1 MTDRT
6 VVDGSLFFRA
16 RRRSAIQRRSPRPP
30 VYSVLLLAPDVS
42 IGELLCALRFSG
54 LDLTTD
60 RATGNQILHRRPGPK
75 PAA

>member
-1 MTDRT
+1 MSDD
-6 VVDGSLFFRA
+6 VVIDGSMFFRA
-16 RRRSAIQRRSPRPP
+16 RRASRASRPPRPP

-60 RATGNQILHRRPGPK
+60 AEGRNVLHRK
-75 PAA
+75 PQPPSAA

>member
-16 RRRSAIQRRSPRPP
+16 RRASRASRPPRPP

-75 PAA
+75 GAA

>member
-1 MTDRT
+1 MSDD
-6 VVDGSLFFRA
+6 VVIDGSMFFRA
-16 RRRSAIQRRSPRPP
+16 SRARQSRPP

-42 IGELLCALRFSG
+42 IGELLCALRYSG